1 MSKRADYNIIVKPGS
16 SDVEVKKSHFITSLK
31 CCRTEDE
38 AKAFIEEIRRANRD
52 ARHNCFAMRIG
63 DPSRIFERF
72 SDDGEPQ
79 GTAGKP
85 MLELLK
91 GAQLTDVCAVVT
103 RYFGGTLLGTGG
115 LVRAYSD
122 SLKEALLSTKTAALN
137 TGYRID
143 VCCDYSTANRLKRL
157 AASMELYTMDEVY
170 GTGCELIYLV
180 PEEQT
185 DGFIWKITDAS
196 SGSARIKT
204 GEKVL
209 YYGTEKPAV
218 YAVSE
223 AESDTRKGAT

>member
-1 MSKRADYNIIVKPGS
+1 MSIRPDYNIIVNPGS

-31 CCRTEDE
+31 RCRTEDE
-38 AKAFIEEIRRANRD
+38 ARAFIEEIRRANRD

-63 DPSRIFERF
+63 DPSAVFERF

-122 SLKEALLSTKTAALN
+122 SLKEALSATETAVIN
-137 TGYRID
+137 SGFSIHVR
-143 VCCDYSTANRLKRL
+143 CDYSTANRLKRL
-157 AASMELYTMDEVY
+157 AASMELFAMDEIY
-170 GTGCELIYLV
+170 GADCELIYLV
-180 PEEQT
+180 PEEET
-185 DGFIWKITDAS
+185 EGFIRKITDLS
-196 SGSARIKT
+196 SGSADT
-204 GEKVL
+204 QVMEKVL
-209 YYGTEKPAV
+209 YYGTKKPAV
-218 YAVSE
+218 YAAFS
-223 AESDTRKGAT
+223 AEGDLQKGAT

>member
-1 MSKRADYNIIVKPGS
+1 MSKRPDYNIIVNPGS

-31 CCRTEDE
+31 CCRTEEE

-63 DPSRIFERF
+63 DPSQVFERF

-91 GAQLTDVCAVVT
+91 GARLTDVCAVVT

-122 SLKEALLSTKTAALN
+122 SLKEALMSTETTVLN
-137 TGYRID
+137 TGHRVS

-157 AASMELYTMDEVY
+157 AASMELFTMDEIY
-170 GTGCELIYLV
+170 GADCELIYLV

-185 DGFIWKITDAS
+185 DGFIRKITDLS
-196 SGSARIKT
+196 SGNARTKT

-209 YYGTEKPAV
+209 YYGTENPAV
-218 YAVSE
+218 YA
-223 AESDTRKGAT
+223 AFQTDSDPRKGAT